1 MGPDGPVLA
10 PALFDPPAYSSL
22 AMFPNLLSRAGTRAT
37 NSVPHKAPADVQQSP
52 IIYYIFLLM
61 GASLL
66 VFVLHKLHGL
76 LLPLCFAA
84 LLATL
89 LLPLVRRFERWG
101 WPSILAIT
109 ATLLLLVLAIAGLI
123 MLFGY
128 QLLELRTEL
137 PLLKDKL
144 LVLFEQGQQWAH
156 THFGTDVM
164 SRDELL
170 AKSMK
175 TFKKSAGAY
184 VGSTLSTSVG
194 VLSTLTLVPIYIF
207 CFLYYRDHIRQ
218 FMFRFIAPDKRTT
231 VLHTM
236 DNIQSVVQA
245 YITGLLTVIAIVSAM
260 NAAGLLLLGVKFA
273 VFFAV
278 FASVLAVIP
287 YIGILVGATV
297 PALVTLVETGSVAKA
312 AAVVAVFMAVQFLE
326 GNFITPMVTG
336 SKVSI
341 NPMAAIIALILG
353 GELWGTPGMILSI
366 PLVAVLKVVFDANK
380 SLEPWGF
387 LLGDISEMDESHVGR
402 PVPQLGFF
410 GKVWRMIKKM

>member
-1 MGPDGPVLA
+1 
-10 PALFDPPAYSSL
+10 
-22 AMFPNLLSRAGTRAT
+22 MFPNLLSRAGTRAT
-37 NSVPHKAPADVQQSP
+37 SKVPHTTPAEVHLSP
-52 IIYYIFLLM
+52 VVYYILLLI

-89 LLPLVRRFERWG
+89 LLPLVRRFENWG

-109 ATLLLLVLAIAGLI
+109 ATLLLLVLAIAGLF

-137 PLLKDKL
+137 PLLREKL
-144 LVLFEQGQQWAH
+144 LVLFEQAQQWAH
-156 THFGTDVM
+156 GRFGTDVM

-175 TFKKSAGAY
+175 AFKKSAGNY
-184 VGSTLSTSVG
+184 VGSTLSTTVG
-194 VLSTLTLVPIYIF
+194 VVSTLTLVPIYIF

-236 DNIQSVVQA
+236 DNIQTVVQA
-245 YITGLLTVIAIVSAM
+245 YITGLLTVIAIVTAM
-260 NAAGLLLLGVKFA
+260 NAVGLLLLGVKFA
-273 VFFAV
+273 VFFAL

-287 YIGILVGATV
+287 YIGIMVGATV
-297 PALVTLVETGSVAKA
+297 PALVTLVETGSVSKA
-312 AAVVAVFMAVQFLE
+312 AAVVAVFMTVQFFE

-366 PLVAVLKVVFDANK
+366 PVVAVLKVVFDANK

-387 LLGDISEMDESHVGR
+387 LLGDISELDESHQHR
-402 PVPQLGFF
+402 ALPQLGYFA
-410 GKVWRMIKKM
+410 KAWRMIKKM